1 MLKGLYAASSAM
13 LANMER
19 QKVLSHNVANVD
31 TPGFKQLLVSL
42 DEFLETPTYTGNSLS
57 NPLANSLGS
66 LEYLGT
72 LGLGVEPGEET
83 TDFTTGAISTTG
95 ELLDMA
101 IDGAGFFMIETPQG
115 IRYTRDGRFAVDVE
129 GNLVNL
135 NGHFVLDPNE
145 NRIQLDSSEF
155 IVQPDGVIVVDGADV
170 DTIGLAAFEDPD
182 AELERE
188 APGVFM
194 AEGGATSDEA
204 GQILQGALEGS
215 NANSAQLMTQMVT
228 VARAYEAA
236 QRLVQVQDELLG
248 NSIQTLGR
256 L

>member
-42 DEFLETPTYTGNSLS
+42 NEFLETPAYSGNSLS
-57 NPLANSLGS
+57 GLGS
-66 LEYLGT
+66 LDYLGA
-72 LGLGVEPGEET
+72 LGLGVETGDEI
-83 TDFTTGAISTTG
+83 TDFSVGGISTTG
-95 ELLDMA
+95 EALDLA

-115 IRYTRDGRFAVDVE
+115 TRYTRDGRLAVDVD

-135 NGHFVLDPNE
+135 SGQYILDANE
-145 NRIQLDSSEF
+145 NRIQLDSSDF
-155 IVQPDGVIVVDGADV
+155 VVQPDGQVLVDGVEAG
-170 DTIGLAAFEDPD
+170 TIGLAAFEDPE
-182 AELERE
+182 AELERQ

-194 AEGGATSDEA
+194 AEGGATSDEV
-204 GQILQGALEGS
+204 GTILQGALEGS
-215 NANSAQLMTQMVT
+215 NADPAQLMTQMVT

-248 NSIQTLGR
+248 RSIQTLGR